1 MVPPTVERKYDR
13 KDASIQLWV
22 ENTIMLRD
30 KREKGLNDPNANR
43 WNQNLHRA
51 LVFDYLTGNI
61 DNNEGN
67 WLFDKDWN
75 FFKIDC
81 SRCFTGNPQMKTDAR
96 KIGRIDRPFFERV
109 KALDRD
115 AVRKEIGDYLTENNA
130 LGGVFG
136 RRDTLVRDFEKMAKE
151 NPQVLEPWMG
161 KGQ

>member
-1 MVPPTVERKYDR
+1 MADR
-13 KDASIQLWV
+13 
-22 ENTIMLRD
+22 
-30 KREKGLNDPNANR
+30 GPNQDEA
-43 WNQNLHRA
+43 
-51 LVFDYLTGNI
+51 
-61 DNNEGN
+61 
-67 WLFDKDWN
+67 
-75 FFKIDC
+75 
-81 SRCFTGNPQMKTDAR
+81 

-109 KALDRD
+109 KTLDRD